1 MKRFTDF
8 FKSKGFYIALGTG
21 ALAFVGLLALYNY
34 NSTKKE
40 MLGEQAIDLNQPAEL
55 DDVSEAD
62 VAELDTNDEVKPD
75 DENVA
80 EAGSDS
86 ALADT
91 DKTEET
97 AGDTDAEGITDV
109 GANEA
114 VADET
119 DVPVISNAAGAET
132 NPAIEVGLEY
142 DGEQTLSWPLIGNV
156 ILPYS
161 MDTTVYYATLQS
173 YKCNPGMLIAGDEGS
188 DVFAAYEGVVKSV
201 EDTKQYGT
209 VVRVDM
215 GNGYEAMYGQLMNV
229 CVKAG
234 DSVSKAQV
242 IGEIAPVST
251 YYTEEGNHLYFE
263 ITKDGEPVNPV
274 TLIQ

>member
-1 MKRFTDF
+1 
-8 FKSKGFYIALGTG
+8 
-21 ALAFVGLLALYNY
+21 
-34 NSTKKE
+34 
-40 MLGEQAIDLNQPAEL
+40 
-55 DDVSEAD
+55 
-62 VAELDTNDEVKPD
+62 
-75 DENVA
+75 
-80 EAGSDS
+80 
-86 ALADT
+86 
-91 DKTEET
+91 
-97 AGDTDAEGITDV
+97 
-109 GANEA
+109 
-114 VADET
+114 
-119 DVPVISNAAGAET
+119 
-132 NPAIEVGLEY
+132 
-142 DGEQTLSWPLIGNV
+142 
-156 ILPYS
+156 

-234 DSVSKAQV
+234 DTVSKAQV

-263 ITKDGEPVNPV
+263 ITRDGAPVNPV